1 MNTQELTIIKIELN
15 TSVNEYIKRHLA
27 TQNTET
33 RDKIKAIVEERRT
46 IEATQNAVLEKRS
59 AISNLFTTLQQ
70 AEEGLL
76 KEEVMK
82 VMNESGVKS
91 SSGATLKLKAM
102 VQNELVGFEL
112 ITTKDR
118 YIIRK
123 VTTV

>member
-1 MNTQELTIIKIELN
+1 MSTQELTIIKIELN
-15 TSVNEYIKRHLA
+15 TSVDEYIKRHLSV
-27 TQNTET
+27 QSTET
-33 RDKIKAIVEERRT
+33 REKIKAVIEERRV
-46 IEATQNAVLEKRS
+46 IEHAKNAVLEKRS

-70 AEEGLL
+70 TEEGLL

-118 YIIRK
+118 YIIKK
-123 VTTV
+123 VTV

>member
-15 TSVNEYIKRHLA
+15 TSVDEYIKRHLSV
-27 TQNTET
+27 QSTET
-33 RDKIKAIVEERRT
+33 REKIKAIVEERKV
-46 IEATQNAVLEKRS
+46 IEHAKNVILEKRS

-70 AEEGLL
+70 TEEGLL

-118 YIIRK
+118 YIIKK
-123 VTTV
+123 VIV

>member
-15 TSVNEYIKRHLA
+15 TSVDEYIKRHLSV
-27 TQNTET
+27 QSTET
-33 RDKIKAIVEERRT
+33 REKIKAIVEERKV
-46 IEATQNAVLEKRS
+46 IEHAKNVVLEKRS

-70 AEEGLL
+70 TEEGLL

-118 YIIRK
+118 YIIKK
-123 VTTV
+123 VIV

>member
-15 TSVNEYIKRHLA
+15 TSIDEYIKRHLSNQSA
-27 TQNTET
+27 ET
-33 RDKIKAIVEERRT
+33 RNKIEAIVEERRV
-46 IEATQNAVLEKRS
+46 IEHAKNVVLEKRS

-70 AEEGLL
+70 TEEGLL

-118 YIIRK
+118 YIIK
-123 VTTV
+123 KIIL